1 MMSTTPTVE
10 ALQAQIAALEA
21 ELARL
26 RPLEAAAREAYAFFA
41 GRRPGFAP
49 TYPRDV
55 LLAAFEPDATRRNSR
70 SKHARPMKQRK
81 RSE

>member
-1 MMSTTPTVE
+1 MSTTPTIE
-10 ALQAQIAALEA
+10 ALEQQIAALEA

-49 TYPRDV
+49 TYARDV
-55 LLAAFEPDATRRNSR
+55 LLAAFEPNTSRPRNSR
-70 SKHARPMKQRK
+70 SRRTRSMKRRK
-81 RSE
+81 QT